1 MSNAERRPAIKI
13 DTDLI
18 NEAIKFKLYNK
29 TAIPYLQ
36 STLLAESGLFDH
48 GFSTRLGGCSTGP
61 TASLNTA
68 FHTEDSAE
76 NVLENRRRFF
86 DEFNYDYRK
95 TVSAIQVHGT
105 DLAVF
110 DSSNHGEGAFP
121 GSTCRECDALVTTEK
136 SLPLAAYAA
145 DCMLIYIVSTAKPLV
160 ALAHAGWRGTLG
172 EIGPRVIDFITN
184 QYGVQPENMLVAL
197 SPAICRDC
205 YQVGADIANKF
216 TSAGWNELPYMET
229 QADNTCKLDLKEINM
244 AQLHRCGVKKDNLDY
259 SSLCTSCNKE
269 LFYSYRRDLGST
281 GRMIG
286 FAALKF

>member
-1 MSNAERRPAIKI
+1 MIKG
-13 DTDLI
+13 
-18 NEAIKFKLYNK
+18 AIKFKLYDK

-36 STLLAESGLFDH
+36 STLLSQSEVMDH

-61 TASLNTA
+61 VASLNTA

-86 DEFNYDYRK
+86 NIFNYDYRK

-110 DSSNHGEGAFP
+110 DLTNHGEGAFP
-121 GSTCRECDALVTTEK
+121 GSALKECDALVTTEK
-136 SLPLAAYAA
+136 GVPLAAYAA
-145 DCMLIYIVSTAKPLV
+145 DCLLIYIVATEKPLV

-172 EIGPRVIDFITN
+172 EIGPKVIDFIIK
-184 QYGVQPENMLVAL
+184 QYGLQPGNLLVAL

-205 YQVGADIANKF
+205 YLVDAGTASKF
-216 TSAGWNELPYMET
+216 ASAGWNEHPYMER
-229 QADNTCKLDLKEINM
+229 QADGTCKLDLKEINRS
-244 AQLHRCGVKKDNLDY
+244 QLVRCGVEKEKLDY
-259 SSLCTSCNKE
+259 STLCTSCNKE
-269 LFYSYRRDLGST
+269 LFYSYRRDLGIT